1 MNIRYLLLS
10 RKDHFEGYISVLK
23 RFHGFT
29 LMEMIITIV
38 ILSVI
43 ALFTFSFFIDL
54 TKVYTSMESQR
65 NIHQEAVYI
74 AERISREI
82 RDAKSVTV
90 AGSSIAFQRSHAIA
104 TDSSSNIYVRFRLSG
119 ADIYRD
125 SGTSS
130 ASYTVS
136 KIMGRNITSFTVA
149 PTGVLPQNAVAQIA
163 ISVTKGGLTQSYAT
177 YVCPKNYTVT
187 GNCVFTGRDFGGCYE
202 DRIY

>member
-1 MNIRYLLLS
+1 
-10 RKDHFEGYISVLK
+10 
-23 RFHGFT
+23 
-29 LMEMIITIV
+29 MEMIITIV

-82 RDAKSVTV
+82 RDAKSVTI
-90 AGSSIAFQRSHAIA
+90 AGSSIAFQRSHVIA
-104 TDSSSNIYVRFRLSG
+104 TDSISNIYVRFRLSG
-119 ADIYRD
+119 TDLYRD

-136 KIMGRNITSFTVA
+136 KIIGMNITNFTVA
-149 PTGVLPQNAVAQIA
+149 PTGILPQNAAAQIA
-163 ISVTKGGLTQSYAT
+163 ISATRGGLTQSYVT
-177 YVCPKNYTVT
+177 YVCPKNYTTT
-187 GNCVFTGRDFGGCYE
+187 GNCIFTGRDFGGCYE

>member
-1 MNIRYLLLS
+1 MNIRYLPLS
-10 RKDHFEGYISVLK
+10 RKDHFKGYISVLK
-23 RFHGFT
+23 QCHGFT

-43 ALFTFSFFIDL
+43 ALFTFSFFINL

-65 NIHQEAVYI
+65 TIHQEAAYI

-90 AGSSIAFQRSHAIA
+90 AGSIIAFQRSHAIA

-119 ADIYRD
+119 TDIYRD

-130 ASYTVS
+130 ASYTVN
-136 KIMGRNITSFTVA
+136 KIIGRNITNFTVT
-149 PTGVLPQNAVAQIA
+149 PTGVLPQNAAVQVAV
-163 ISVTKGGLTQSYAT
+163 SVSQGGLTQN
-177 YVCPKNYTVT
+177 YVTNICPKNYTTT